1 VVTIGAVACGGAASG
16 SREML
21 SRLVSRLSGLGAGE
35 PVVVLPDKAAVVAE
49 PTARSA
55 EPCSKLFELVLR
67 LMADPSPGASV
78 AVGGEP
84 ELEVAVLPAPCI
96 AERPSAELVPAT
108 DDEPTDD
115 TEA

>member
-1 VVTIGAVACGGAASG
+1 
-16 SREML
+16 ML

-35 PVVVLPDKAAVVAE
+35 PVLVPPDTAPVAAG
-49 PTARSA
+49 PTARST
-55 EPCSKLFELVLR
+55 EPCSKLLELVLR
-67 LMADPSPGASV
+67 LMAEPSPGASV

-96 AERPSAELVPAT
+96 AERPSAELVPAA

-115 TEA
+115 AEA